1 MASRLSMNEVFQL
14 MENYGFGL
22 SSEDESDVEGQGVSS
37 YLPEAGT
44 YLSDGAD
51 DDGEESGDADGDGGR
66 LDEPEASSDSENG
79 QSNFLVR

>member
-14 MENYGFGL
+14 MDDDAFGL

-44 YLSDGAD
+44 YLADGGD
-51 DDGEESGDADGDGGR
+51 DDGEESGDADSDGGR
-66 LDEPEASSDSENG
+66 LDDPEASSGSENG
-79 QSNFLVR
+79 QSNFLVC